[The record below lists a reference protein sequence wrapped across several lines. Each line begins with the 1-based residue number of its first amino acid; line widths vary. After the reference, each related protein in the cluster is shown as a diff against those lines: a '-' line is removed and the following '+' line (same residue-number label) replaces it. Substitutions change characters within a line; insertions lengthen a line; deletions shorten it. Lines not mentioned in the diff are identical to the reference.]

1 METKAYRFVAFKV
14 SVLWYMDMPNVG
26 ILFLEG
32 EPGVS
37 FNVGIV

>member
-26 ILFLEG
+26 ILLSKD

-37 FNVGIV
+37 LNVGIV